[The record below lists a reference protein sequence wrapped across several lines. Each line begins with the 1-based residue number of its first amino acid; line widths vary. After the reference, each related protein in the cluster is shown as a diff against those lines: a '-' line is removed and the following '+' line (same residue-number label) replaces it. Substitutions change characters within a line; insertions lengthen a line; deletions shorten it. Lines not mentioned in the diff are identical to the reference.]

1 MFRFKIAQ
9 KIVEI
14 CGIRIGGNP
23 GENPPVLI
31 GTIFYHGHKIVVDER
46 KGEFIRDEAE
56 KLIKSVEEYSDK
68 TKLPAMIDVT
78 SGSPEAMVKYID
90 FVTGITKLPVL
101 VDAPSIDIMREAF
114 RYVDSSGLND
124 RVIYNSLTYRSKDD
138 EYNILREYK
147 IRNAIALLYTDKILD
162 INSRIN
168 ALETIS
174 RKAKEFQI
182 TNLLVDTFVI
192 DIPSLA
198 IAVRTGLEIKTR
210 YGYPWGC
217 GAHNA
222 TSAQR
227 KAFKERFGREG
238 LVSSELSANLIP
250 IVMGSDFLLYGPIE
264 KAKEIFPAVYIVY
277 TSYRYLLRT
286 KTSLIELA

>member
-1 MFRFKIAQ
+1 MFKFKITQ
-9 KIVEI
+9 RVVEVS
-14 CGIRIGGNP
+14 GIRIGGNP

-31 GTIFYHGHKIVVDER
+31 GTIFYHGHKIVVDEK
-46 KGEFIRDEAE
+46 KGEFNRDSAE
-56 KLIKSVEEYSDK
+56 KLIRDVEEYSDK

-78 SGSPEAMVKYID
+78 AGSPEAMVRYLD
-90 FVTGITKLPVL
+90 FIAGITKLPIL
-101 VDAPSIDIMREAF
+101 VDAPSVDIMREAF
-114 RYVDSSGLND
+114 RYIANSGLNE
-124 RVIYNSLTYRSKDD
+124 RVIYNSLTYKSKDD

-162 INSRIN
+162 INARIN
-168 ALETIS
+168 AFETIS
-174 RKAKEFQI
+174 KKASEFQI

-198 IAVRTGLEIKTR
+198 AAIKTGLEIKSR

-222 TSAQR
+222 ISAQR
-227 KAFKERFGREG
+227 KAFRERFGKEG
-238 LVSSELSANLIP
+238 LESSELSANLTP
-250 IVMGSDFLLYGPIE
+250 IVLCSDFLLYGPIE
-264 KAKEIFPAVYIVY
+264 KAREIFPAVYVIY

-286 KTSLIELA
+286 KTPLIEI